1 TDLIIATS
9 PQFFTAA
16 SGRFLALFKNRKWVM
31 EVRDLWPESIVA
43 VGAMKRNGIIRL
55 FEKWELYLYRSA
67 DHIIVVTD
75 TFKQKI
81 SERGISSKKIS
92 VFKNGVDLQLYQ
104 PGSRSS
110 DLIEE
115 HNLQGKFIF
124 GYIGTHGMA
133 HGLDFILSCAVEVQK
148 LYPDVLFLFLG
159 NGAEKQNLIT
169 QASNLELRNVLF
181 LDSKPK
187 QEALE
192 YLKLVDVALVN
203 LRNSET

>member
-1 TDLIIATS
+1 
-9 PQFFTAA
+9 
-16 SGRFLALFKNRKWVM
+16 
-31 EVRDLWPESIVA
+31 
-43 VGAMKRNGIIRL
+43 
-55 FEKWELYLYRSA
+55 
-67 DHIIVVTD
+67 
-75 TFKQKI
+75 
-81 SERGISSKKIS
+81 
-92 VFKNGVDLQLYQ
+92 
-104 PGSRSS
+104 S

-169 QASNLELRNVLF
+169 QAYNLELRNVLF

-203 LRNSET
+203 LRNSETFKTVIPSKIFEAAAMRKPILLGVQGESKELIEDFGAGITFIPEDRSSFLIKLAQLSEDRELYLRCQLGGESLAQEFDRVRIAKNMLALLAGLL